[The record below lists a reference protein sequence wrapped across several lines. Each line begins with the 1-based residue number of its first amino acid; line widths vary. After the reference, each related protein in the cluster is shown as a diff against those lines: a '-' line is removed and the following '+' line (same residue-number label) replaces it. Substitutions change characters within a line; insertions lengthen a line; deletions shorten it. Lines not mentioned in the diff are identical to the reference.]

1 MSSLTSI
8 SNSDWQ
14 KLDRAGKIALA
25 HRLSRLEAKKSDVLH
40 GYDAYQ
46 SDPVGFVRTCLGGDP
61 WPLQEAIMQATADHR
76 RVAVRSCH
84 HSGKT
89 WLASALVPWWLNA
102 FDHSL
107 VITTAPTDR
116 QMREQLW
123 VEIAGHHRKS
133 ELPGRIT
140 ETSLEIGP
148 SRRAFGFS
156 TNTPE
161 RFQGW
166 HEQNILVIVD
176 EASGVAEPIY
186 QAIEGILTGHNA
198 KLLLIGNPNSPQGT
212 FYEAFRSPL
221 YQTFH
226 ISAHD
231 VPERLLPASWAEER
245 LQEWGADNPAYQ
257 VRVLGEFPQQGEDA
271 LIRMSWVTD
280 AEERTLDAEG
290 EVIIG
295 VDVARYGGDESVAYV
310 RQGSVVLG
318 AIAWRG
324 NDTMA
329 SAGRVAA
336 MAREWNA
343 SVVNVDEIGVGA
355 GVVDRLAEEFADDR
369 NVTVV
374 GVNVGE
380 AAIDSEHYAN
390 KRSEIF
396 QGLADRFKQGDISL
410 PGEDSILLSQL
421 TALKFSY
428 RGRRWAG
435 HRRIGPT
442 RLRSHFAR
450 QARAGCR
457 GPGRRR
463 KDGRCGDRRVL
474 CVLVTTTSYMPEPRA
489 REKPTTCWRRA
500 CASTGR
506 DILLI
511 SSTGPR
517 RRFGRCGRR

>member
-1 MSSLTSI
+1 MIRRGISPPSL
-8 SNSDWQ
+8 N
-14 KLDRAGKIALA
+14 RAN
-25 HRLSRLEAKKSDVLH
+25 D
-40 GYDAYQ
+40 DARYQ
-46 SDPVGFVRTCLGGDP
+46 SLPVGFVRERLDGDP
-61 WPLQEAIMQATADHR
+61 WPLQEQIMEAVAEHR

-148 SRRAFGFS
+148 DRRAFGFS

-226 ISAHD
+226 ISAYD
-231 VPERLLPASWAEER
+231 VPERLLPRSWAEER

-257 VRVLGEFPQQGEDA
+257 VRVLGNFPSQGADA
-271 LIRMSWVTD
+271 LISMKWVED
-280 AEERTLDAEG
+280 AQNRTLEPIGDCEF
-290 EVIIG
+290 G
-295 VDVARYGGDESVAYV
+295 VDVAEYGDDESYVYV
-310 RQGSVVLG
+310 RRGPKVVYSG
-318 AIAWRG
+318 GWRH
-324 NDTMA
+324 NDPIE
-329 SAGRVAA
+329 SAGQVIAIYNSLCPSQPA
-336 MAREWNA
+336 TIK
-343 SVVNVDEIGVGA
+343 VDDIGIGA
-355 GVVDRLAEEFADDR
+355 GTRAALQNHFGGRL
-369 NVTVV
+369 VTVH

-380 AAIDSEHYAN
+380 AAMDAENYAN
-390 KRSEIF
+390 KRSEVF
-396 QGLADRFKQGDISL
+396 CGLRDRFKDGDIDI
-410 PGEDSILLSQL
+410 PDDPILTDQL
-421 TALKFSY
+421 TQLKFSY
-428 RGRRWAG
+428 SPRGQIKLESKEDTRKRRTGGEHRWKSPDRADALALCFAAGGPRYLPWADSG
-435 HRRIGPT
+435 
-442 RLRSHFAR
+442 
-450 QARAGCR
+450 
-457 GPGRRR
+457 
-463 KDGRCGDRRVL
+463 
-474 CVLVTTTSYMPEPRA
+474 EA
-489 REKPTTCWRRA
+489 REFF
-500 CASTGR
+500 S
-506 DILLI
+506 
-511 SSTGPR
+511 
-517 RRFGRCGRR
+517 